1 MEKIFEMHA
10 ILSGRVQG
18 VGFRYTTLDHAQ
30 DLSLKGIVRNLP
42 DGSVEI
48 IAQGTKKAL
57 EDLIERLKNGPGRVE
72 RVDVK
77 FSEPTQHL
85 EDFKITH

>member
-10 ILSGRVQG
+10 RLSGRVQG
-18 VGFRYTTLDHAQ
+18 VGFRFTAQ
-30 DLSLKGIVRNLP
+30 DYAQNLGLKGTVRNLP

-48 IAQGTKKAL
+48 IAQGTKTAL
-57 EDLIERLKNGPGRVE
+57 EDLIAQLKSGPGRV
-72 RVDVK
+72 DQADIK
-77 FSEPTQHL
+77 FSEPSHHF